1 MPSST
6 GLEHRYLKHETPT
19 PPPLQICFKKK
30 ISEADSYFLPIKQF
44 LFAYYLIKNETFST
58 L

>member
-19 PPPLQICFKKK
+19 PPPLQVCFKKK
-30 ISEADSYFLPIKQF
+30 KSLR
-44 LFAYYLIKNETFST
+44 LILTFSP
-58 L
+58 LNNSNLHII